1 MVHRS
6 DPRFLVLHRL
16 RVAGVADPGTVA
28 ARGGI
33 DDVTVLRILDEL
45 ASSRLVEHRAS
56 GPLTGWSLT
65 PAGRA
70 EHARLARRE
79 LDVSGARPLVAAA
92 YRRFRELN
100 PAVLEL
106 ASRWQVRPIAGRLV
120 RNDHT
125 DARYDAAV
133 LEELVDVHRRVLP
146 LCDELAGALRRYR
159 PYRAELDAAL
169 ERALAGDGDH
179 VAKPGV
185 RSYHTVW
192 FELHE
197 DLLVT
202 LGLDRTAEAAS

>member
-1 MVHRS
+1 MAHRS
-6 DPRFLVLHRL
+6 DRRFLVLHRL
-16 RVAGVADPGTVA
+16 RVAGVTDPGSLA
-28 ARGGI
+28 SHSG
-33 DDVTVLRILDEL
+33 LDEL
-45 ASSRLVEHRAS
+45 AVVRTLGDLASCALVEHRAN
-56 GPLTGWSLT
+56 GPLSGWSLT

-70 EHARLARRE
+70 EHARLARCE
-79 LDVSGARPLVAAA
+79 LDASGTRPVVAAA

-120 RNDHT
+120 RNDHA
-125 DARYDAAV
+125 DARYDAVV
-133 LEELVDVHRRVLP
+133 LDELVGIHRRAVP
-146 LCDELAGALRRYR
+146 LCDELAAALVRYQPYR
-159 PYRAELDAAL
+159 PELDAAL
-169 ERALAGDGDH
+169 DRALAGDGDH

>member
-1 MVHRS
+1 MSHRS
-6 DPRFLVLHRL
+6 DRRLLVLHGLRL
-16 RVAGVADPGTVA
+16 AGVAGSGTVA
-28 ARGGI
+28 ARSG
-33 DDVTVLRILDEL
+33 LDEFTAVRVLDDL
-45 ASSRLVEHRAS
+45 ASSGLVEHRAS

-70 EHARLARRE
+70 EHARLLRRE
-79 LDVSGARPLVAAA
+79 LELTGTRSVVATA

-100 PAVLEL
+100 PLVLDL
-106 ASRWQVRPIAGRLV
+106 TSRWQVRRIAGRLA

-125 DARYDAAV
+125 DPRYDAAV
-133 LEELVDVHRRVLP
+133 LDDLAEVHRRAVP
-146 LCDELAGALRRYR
+146 LCEDLATALQRFR
-159 PYRAELDAAL
+159 PYGPELDRAL
-169 ERALAGDGDH
+169 ARALAGDGDH